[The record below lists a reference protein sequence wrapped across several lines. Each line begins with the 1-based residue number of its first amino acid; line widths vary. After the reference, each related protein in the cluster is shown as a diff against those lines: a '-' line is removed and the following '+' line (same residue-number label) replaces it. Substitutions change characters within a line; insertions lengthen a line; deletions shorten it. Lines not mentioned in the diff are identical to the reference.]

1 MYFQS
6 SMNATLTSARN
17 CTPTPCRQPH
27 DHVLTGLS
35 KHNEGNDRISFAC
48 NKDQTGCSTDDFS
61 SWSETPPLRGSVVP
75 AKLSAVKIH
84 VTTFLR
90 NRTCD
95 VYARKN
101 FNANVV
107 LSGGTNMFVEFLGTG
122 RMK

>member
-1 MYFQS
+1 MYFQRS
-6 SMNATLTSARN
+6 TNATLTSARN
-17 CTPTPCRQPH
+17 CTPIPCRQPH

-35 KHNEGNDRISFAC
+35 KHNEGNDRSI
-48 NKDQTGCSTDDFS
+48 DDFS

-75 AKLSAVKIH
+75 AKLSAVKIR

-90 NRTCD
+90 NRTYD

-107 LSGGTNMFVEFLGTG
+107 LSGA
-122 RMK
+122 RACS